1 MNTTA
6 NTRAALQTHPQN
18 RLAALALAGVMTAA
32 LMLGANGLADS
43 ATTQVQVAQQQ
54 VQPLQLQQP
63 A

>member
-6 NTRAALQTHPQN
+6 HTQAALQTQPQN

-32 LMLGANGLADS
+32 LMLGANSLADS
-43 ATTQVQVAQQQ
+43 ATTPVQVAQQQ
-54 VQPLQLQQP
+54 VQPLASQQP

>member
-6 NTRAALQTHPQN
+6 NTQAALKNHAQN

-43 ATTQVQVAQQQ
+43 ATAAVQVAQQQ